1 MLVALLGGV
10 LCGILEKIFTSSWI
24 LGIGKAL
31 FVVGLVLIPAMFI
44 DMAYEYGKENK
55 SLAVKAGIFAL
66 ILLLGELPL
75 LVKLC
80 S

>member
-1 MLVALLGGV
+1 MLVALLGGM

-31 FVVGLVLIPAMFI
+31 FIIGLVLIPAMFVN
-44 DMAYEYGKENK
+44 MAYEYREQKN
-55 SLAVKAGIFAL
+55 LAVKAGIFAL
-66 ILLLGELPL
+66 IMLLGELPL